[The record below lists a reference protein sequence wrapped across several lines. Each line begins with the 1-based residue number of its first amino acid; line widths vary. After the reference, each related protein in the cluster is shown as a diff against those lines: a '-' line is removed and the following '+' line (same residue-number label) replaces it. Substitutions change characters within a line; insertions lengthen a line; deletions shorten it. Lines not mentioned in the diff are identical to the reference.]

1 MARMR
6 RRENAQA
13 TDFAREELSLL
24 RGRLSSA
31 YGVFNATSDPQLLEA
46 CILEISALH
55 ARYSSALKKLKESQN
70 GDREK

>member
-6 RRENAQA
+6 RRANSEAVAQA
-13 TDFAREELSLL
+13 RAELACLRCELSE
-24 RGRLSSA
+24 A
-31 YGVFNATSDPQLLEA
+31 YGVFNATLDPQLLEA

-55 ARYSSALKKLKESQN
+55 ARYSSALKNLKETLD

>member
-6 RRENAQA
+6 RRVNSESVLQA
-13 TDFAREELSLL
+13 RAELAALRRELT
-24 RGRLSSA
+24 SA
-31 YGVFNATSDPQLLEA
+31 YDVFNATLDPQLLEA

-55 ARYSSALKKLKESQN
+55 ARYSSALKNLKETLD

>member
-6 RRENAQA
+6 RRANSEASLQA
-13 TDFAREELSLL
+13 RLQLARLREELQT
-24 RGRLSSA
+24 A
-31 YGVFNATSDPQLLEA
+31 YDVFNATLDPQLLEA

-55 ARYSSALKKLKESQN
+55 ARYSSALKNLKETLD